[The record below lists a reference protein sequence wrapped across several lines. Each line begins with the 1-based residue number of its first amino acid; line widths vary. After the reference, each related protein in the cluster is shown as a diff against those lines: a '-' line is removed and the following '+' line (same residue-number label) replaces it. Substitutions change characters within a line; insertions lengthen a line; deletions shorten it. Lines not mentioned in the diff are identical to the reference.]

1 MRLNAYTMR
10 RNDSG
15 LLFATSYDDMMLLL
29 LLLLINLYFFESQG
43 LVDRSMF
50 SKL

>member
-29 LLLLINLYFFESQG
+29 LLLINLYFFESQG